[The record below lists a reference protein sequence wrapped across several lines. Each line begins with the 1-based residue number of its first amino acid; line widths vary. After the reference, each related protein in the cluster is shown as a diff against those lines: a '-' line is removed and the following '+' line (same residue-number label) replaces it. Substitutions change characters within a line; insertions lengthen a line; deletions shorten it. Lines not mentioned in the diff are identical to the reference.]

1 MKAMNSK
8 KVAPCGGGVRMLGAL
23 ITAALMS
30 VSMTAAATE
39 ITASERAIR
48 IAQESLIIDTH
59 IDVPY
64 RLINN
69 WEDVSKAT
77 ERGDFDYER
86 AVAGGLN
93 APFMAIYIPSSYEN
107 NGAYTLANHLIDFME
122 ALVYRAPEK
131 FAIPHSVDDIFAHK
145 EAGLMSLA
153 MGMENGAPIE
163 GSFAKLQHFFDRG
176 VRYVTLAHSEDNHI
190 ADSSYDIRGTWGGLS
205 PFGKEL
211 VVEMNRI
218 GMLVDVSHISDKA
231 FYDVLDIT
239 QVPVIA
245 THSSA
250 RRFTPGWQRNM
261 NDDMIKALAE
271 NGGVIQVTF
280 GSTFVTTQANQHR
293 ARIQRLT
300 RDINSRLGEGTAAA
314 QAAIAQMRAEN
325 PYPFATL
332 ADVLDHIDH
341 IVALVG
347 IDHVGIGSDY
357 DGVGDTLPVGLKDV
371 STFPN
376 LIQGLL
382 DRNYSEADID
392 KILYGNTVRVWRA
405 AEAFAAAQ

>member
-1 MKAMNSK
+1 MK
-8 KVAPCGGGVRMLGAL
+8 KVTRFSLTALTVAMVGLGLSAQ
-23 ITAALMS
+23 
-30 VSMTAAATE
+30 ATE
-39 ITASERAIR
+39 VTASERAIR
-48 IAQESLIIDTH
+48 IAQESMIIDTH

-64 RLINN
+64 RLIND

-86 AVAGGLN
+86 AVSGGLN
-93 APFMAIYIPSSYEN
+93 APFMAIYIPSSYED

-122 ALVYRAPEK
+122 ALVYRAPEQ
-131 FAIPHSVDDIFAHK
+131 FAIPHSADDLFAHK

-163 GSFAKLQHFFDRG
+163 GEIENLHHFFERG
-176 VRYVTLAHSEDNHI
+176 VRYITLAHSEDNHI
-190 ADSSYDIRGTWGGLS
+190 SDSSYDIRGTWGGLS

-218 GMLVDVSHISDKA
+218 GMMVDVSHISDKA
-231 FYDVLDIT
+231 FYDVMEIT
-239 QVPVIA
+239 KVPVIA

-250 RRFTPGWQRNM
+250 RKFTPGWQRNM

-280 GSTFVTTQANQHR
+280 GSTFVTTRANQHR
-293 ARIQRLT
+293 ARIQRLA
-300 RDINSRLGEGTAAA
+300 REINERLGEGTARA
-314 QAAIAQMRAEN
+314 QAEITKMREEN
-325 PYPFATL
+325 PFPYATL
-332 ADVLDHIDH
+332 TDVLDHIDH
-341 IVALVG
+341 IVDLVG
-347 IDHVGIGSDY
+347 IEHVGIGSDY

-371 STFPN
+371 RTFPN

-382 DRNYSEADID
+382 DRNYSEEDID
-392 KILYGNTVRVWRA
+392 KILFGNTIRVWRA
-405 AEAFAAAQ
+405 AEAFAAEAN